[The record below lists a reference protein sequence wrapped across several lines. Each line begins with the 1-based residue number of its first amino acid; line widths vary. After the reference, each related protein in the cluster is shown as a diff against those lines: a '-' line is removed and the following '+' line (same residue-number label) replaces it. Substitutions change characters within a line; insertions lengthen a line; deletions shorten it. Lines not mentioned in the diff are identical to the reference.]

1 MKHLILKIATGLL
14 SFGIGVFFAAGV
26 TNVYRFAKIQGFKVP
41 AASLKMQ
48 SVKVADAAPQFFYV
62 NTNTQWEKPSKD
74 AGQPFEPVRD
84 STVIAFFATGKF
96 LHVRCTL
103 RGDNLTGETAIST
116 VSNVTVS
123 VGTWA
128 RNPADG
134 VYTTVMR
141 RVYPSNESGPNN
153 VQVTESRWSSRQ
165 LAEPRTSFE
174 AHRNGVVFEADGETY
189 TRMTSNVVARQRA
202 YIMKE
207 YSH

>member
-1 MKHLILKIATGLL
+1 MKHLILKIATALL
-14 SFGIGVFFAAGV
+14 SFGIGLSAAGV
-26 TNVYRFAKIQGFKVP
+26 TNIYRRTNIQRLQVP
-41 AASLKMQ
+41 AASLEMQ
-48 SVKVADAAPQFFYV
+48 SVKVTDDAPRFFYI
-62 NTNTQWEKPSKD
+62 NTNTQWEKPSRET
-74 AGQPFEPVRD
+74 GQSFESVRD

-116 VSNVTVS
+116 VSDVIVS

-141 RVYPSNESGPNN
+141 RVYPSHEAGPNN
-153 VQVTESRWSSRQ
+153 VQATESRWSSRQ
-165 LAEPRTSFE
+165 LAEPEASFE
-174 AHRNGVVFEADGETY
+174 AHRNGIVFESDGETY
-189 TRMTSNVVARQRA
+189 TRMTSNVVARQLA
-202 YIMKE
+202 YMMKE